1 MPEKGDRSS
10 PSAVQAPSRL
20 LAHYHSHSGGTAS
33 SGGGGGGGG
42 GKRKLQPPS
51 ARMQHSPPSKRQQHQ
66 DDMQAVLPLIKVGQL
81 EEFLCC
87 FFDRHQTN
95 SSGILFQC
103 AIIHIN
109 SKLRY
114 EYCDQLLYTFLLYY
128 VNWQVSSNSSNDT
141 ESKI

>member
-42 GKRKLQPPS
+42 GKRKLQHPS
-51 ARMQHSPPSKRQQHQ
+51 ARMQHSPSSKRQQHQ

-81 EEFLCC
+81 EKFLCC
-87 FFDRHQTN
+87 LFLTAMKT
-95 SSGILFQC
+95 SSGIL
-103 AIIHIN
+103 
-109 SKLRY
+109 Y
-114 EYCDQLLYTFLLYY
+114 
-128 VNWQVSSNSSNDT
+128 SSVCNNT
-141 ESKI
+141 HKF